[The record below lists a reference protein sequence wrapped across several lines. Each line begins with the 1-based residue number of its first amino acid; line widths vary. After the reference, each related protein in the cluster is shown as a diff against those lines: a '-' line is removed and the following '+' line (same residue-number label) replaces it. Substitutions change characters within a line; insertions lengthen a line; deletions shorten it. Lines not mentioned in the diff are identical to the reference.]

1 MKKTKTKTQKWTY
14 YYIECMDLLGRGP
27 DEDYYYYTYEKGEWR
42 QDVMRYIQDHLIGYD
57 YDRIGDP
64 EMMREIE
71 KISKKEAM
79 AIMARQDKEGRR
91 YRR

>member
-1 MKKTKTKTQKWTY
+1 MKKKTRKLRY

-42 QDVMRYIQDHLIGYD
+42 QDVMRYIQDHLIGYN

-91 YRR
+91 NRR

>member
-1 MKKTKTKTQKWTY
+1 MKKKTTRKWRY
-14 YYIECMDLLGRGP
+14 YYIECLDLLGRGP

-42 QDVMRYIQDHLIGYD
+42 QDVMRYIEDHLIGYD

-79 AIMARQDKEGRR
+79 AIMVRQDKEGRR